1 MKVTA
6 SQDSKETEEEEASD
20 QGNRIRK
27 RRKRAP
33 IKGSWRRYSKG
44 QSLVSGFFFLVSLSS
59 ALLSLSYNQIQQNTA
74 TQGWE
79 DIQEMYLGIYR
90 LEKEDVN

>member
-1 MKVTA
+1 MVGFHDVFYVPPLLSPSLSFSEIQLLDSLGISA
-6 SQDSKETEEEEASD
+6 SGGKNLTLKEEEASD

-44 QSLVSGFFFLVSLSS
+44 QSLVSGFFFLVSLFI
-59 ALLSLSYNQIQQNTA
+59 LWY
-74 TQGWE
+74 
-79 DIQEMYLGIYR
+79 
-90 LEKEDVN
+90 